1 MDNNKQNHTAQTN
14 PVKSDKPE
22 HKGDALADAASSAFE
37 ETREKVSHG
46 AKSVV
51 EEAKERSTSA
61 IHRSKHNLAT
71 QISDVAAA
79 IKHSGDELQ
88 QSENVEDTIAHYA
101 KNAGDKIQNVANYL
115 EDKDVGEMLRDVEG
129 FARRQ
134 PALFVGGAVALGLLA
149 ARFVRSSATH
159 QNQGGSGSS
168 QRNRHSSQT
177 MSNKSTREQS
187 YGQTR

>member
-1 MDNNKQNHTAQTN
+1 MENKQIHTSNTA
-14 PVKSDKPE
+14 PAKSE
-22 HKGDALADAASSAFE
+22 NKGEALKDTAGAAFE
-37 ETREKVSHG
+37 ETKEKVSHG

-51 EEAKERSTSA
+51 EEAKKRSTSV

-71 QISDVAAA
+71 QLSDVAAA

-88 QSENVEDTIAHYA
+88 QSENVEDTIAYYA

-115 EDKDVGEMLRDVEG
+115 ENKDVGEMLRDVEG

-159 QNQGGSGSS
+159 QHQSRSRSS
-168 QRNRHSSQT
+168 QMNRRSSQA
-177 MSNKSTREQS
+177 MSSNQSTREQS